1 MMDKLRD
8 NDVVMVTSAGNYARG
23 HHRTSFADTDFNGH
37 HDFEDA
43 RGLPI
48 YFTKGRRNIQVVW
61 DDFQQCGW
69 NDINAFL
76 WTRDG
81 ELIAKSIAAAKP
93 IYRLLPS
100 NRVHYSRNGVR
111 PMDLL
116 NTTK

>member
-1 MMDKLRD
+1 
-8 NDVVMVTSAGNYARG
+8 MVTSQELRSWTPQNIFCGYRLQW
-23 HHRTSFADTDFNGH
+23 R

-48 YFTKGRRNIQVVW
+48 YSQKDDETYKW
-61 DDFQQCGW
+61 CDDFQQCGW

-81 ELIAKSIAAAKP
+81 ELIAKVSGSKSVQ
-93 IYRLLPS
+93 RFLS
-100 NRVHYSRNGVR
+100 SDRVYHSRNGVR

-116 NTTK
+116 NPTK